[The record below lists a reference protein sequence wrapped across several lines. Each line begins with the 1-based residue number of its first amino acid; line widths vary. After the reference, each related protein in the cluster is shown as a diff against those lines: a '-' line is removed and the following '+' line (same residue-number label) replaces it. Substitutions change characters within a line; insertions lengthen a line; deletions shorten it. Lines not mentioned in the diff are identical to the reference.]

1 MMELFVFGILLKLN
15 EFCVIND
22 CCYRLINVISDYV
35 IRGRLDM
42 LFMEIFVL
50 FSCIFIIL
58 MLN

>member
-50 FSCIFIIL
+50 FSCIVII
-58 MLN
+58 

>member
-35 IRGRLDM
+35 IRGRLDVVYGD
-42 LFMEIFVL
+42 ICVV
-50 FSCIFIIL
+50 
-58 MLN
+58 